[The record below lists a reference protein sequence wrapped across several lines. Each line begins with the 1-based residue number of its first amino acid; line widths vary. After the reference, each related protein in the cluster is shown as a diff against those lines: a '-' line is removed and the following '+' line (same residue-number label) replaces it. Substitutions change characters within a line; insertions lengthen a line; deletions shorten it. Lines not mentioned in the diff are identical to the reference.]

1 MDTRRVASCLLP
13 LALLLASCSEERPK
27 PAESVKPEAARPEA
41 PPEPVTGRTAFHQM
55 YLAARAWARD
65 AEPLRLASLNLSE
78 VPSQPGKAG
87 AWEATFASAERR
99 QAKRFTYSVV
109 ESSGNL
115 HKGVFAGP
123 EEAYTG
129 PTTQRKPFLI
139 PAFKT
144 DSDQAFELAA
154 KHAEAYIKK
163 HPDTPVNYL
172 VENSNR
178 FPNPTWRVFWG
189 QSVGTSGFYV
199 FVDLTTG
206 QFLQKMR

>member
-1 MDTRRVASCLLP
+1 
-13 LALLLASCSEERPK
+13 
-27 PAESVKPEAARPEA
+27 
-41 PPEPVTGRTAFHQM
+41 M

-65 AEPLRLASLNLSE
+65 AEPLRLASLHLSE
-78 VPSQPGKAG
+78 VASQPGKAG
-87 AWEATFASAERR
+87 AWEATFVSAQRR

-109 ESSGNL
+109 ESAGNL
-115 HKGVFAGP
+115 HKGVFGGP
-123 EEAYTG
+123 DDAYTG
-129 PTTQRKPFLI
+129 PTSQSKPFPI
-139 PAFKT
+139 AAFKT
-144 DSDQAFELAA
+144 DSDQVFELAA
-154 KHAEAYIKK
+154 KHAEEYIKK

-189 QSVGTSGFYV
+189 QSVGTMGFYV